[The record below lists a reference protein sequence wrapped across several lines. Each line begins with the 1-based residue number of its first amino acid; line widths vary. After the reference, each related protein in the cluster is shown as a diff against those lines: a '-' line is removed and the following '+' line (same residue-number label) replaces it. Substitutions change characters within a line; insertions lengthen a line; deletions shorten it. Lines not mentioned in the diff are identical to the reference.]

1 MRDNIIQGYLRIHE
15 ILCKGGEQGCKP
27 RQDDLPQEI
36 ALDRVTN
43 VGDIRMANGGNS
55 K

>member
-1 MRDNIIQGYLRIHE
+1 MIRVYLRIHE
-15 ILCKGGEQGCKP
+15 ILCKAGDQGCKP
-27 RQDDLPQEI
+27 RQDDLPGEI

-43 VGDIRMANGGNS
+43 VGDIRMANSNA